1 MHKGDTIP
9 GLLFALLGAFCLCVT
24 YTSPMLKFGSNTS
37 DGVPGAG
44 FFPSIMGSVL
54 LIFGLALMVRGIRQH
69 GTVTYMNITPE
80 IKGNL
85 KVLGLMVVGVALYL
99 AIWKITEQFLVSLVL
114 FALYENVVLRRS
126 KVFTI
131 VFTVIM
137 TVFVW
142 ALFMKGFKVSFRV

>member
-1 MHKGDTIP
+1 M
-9 GLLFALLGAFCLCVT
+9 
-24 YTSPMLKFGSNTS
+24 
-37 DGVPGAG
+37 
-44 FFPSIMGSVL
+44 
-54 LIFGLALMVRGIRQH
+54 
-69 GTVTYMNITPE
+69 
-80 IKGNL
+80 
-85 KVLGLMVVGVALYL
+85 
-99 AIWKITEQFLVSLVL
+99 L

>member
-1 MHKGDTIP
+1 
-9 GLLFALLGAFCLCVT
+9 
-24 YTSPMLKFGSNTS
+24 
-37 DGVPGAG
+37 
-44 FFPSIMGSVL
+44 
-54 LIFGLALMVRGIRQH
+54 
-69 GTVTYMNITPE
+69 MNITPE